1 MAKTKFESKF
11 PLGATATRPLYAYVG
26 ATDLAVEIVRDYV
39 AEFQKLVAGVQ
50 KDVADLDYQPQ
61 ALRDQ
66 ATKVVSAR
74 VDALSKDAKARRSA
88 IEQRVTELQA
98 EAKAIPAKVQKL
110 VDENVE
116 TAGDTYTDLIKRG
129 ESLVGRIRRQQSTQ
143 DTVATAKTTVAKA
156 KTTKT
161 QATKTAAAKKT
172 AAKRA
177 GTAKKRATR
186 SSAKATVT
194 SARKTAANAT
204 KAATQA
210 AEKVG
215 D

>member
-1 MAKTKFESKF
+1 MAKAKFESKF
-11 PLGATATRPLYAYVG
+11 LGATATRPLYAYVG

-39 AEFQKLVAGVQ
+39 SEFQKLVAGVQ
-50 KDVADLDYQPQ
+50 KDVTSLDYQPQ

-74 VDALSKDAKARRSA
+74 VDALSKDAKARRTA
-88 IEQRVTELQA
+88 IEKRVAELQT
-98 EAKAIPAKVQKL
+98 E
-110 VDENVE
+110 
-116 TAGDTYTDLIKRG
+116 AGDTLDDLVKRG
-129 ESLVGRIRRQQSTQ
+129 ESLVGRIRRQPSTK
-143 DTVATAKTTVAKA
+143 ATTTSARTTVAKA

-161 QATKTAAAKKT
+161 QAAKKTTTKKAAAAKKT
-172 AAKRA
+172 
-177 GTAKKRATR
+177 ATR

-194 SARKTAANAT
+194 SVKKTATNAT

-210 AEKVG
+210 AEKIG